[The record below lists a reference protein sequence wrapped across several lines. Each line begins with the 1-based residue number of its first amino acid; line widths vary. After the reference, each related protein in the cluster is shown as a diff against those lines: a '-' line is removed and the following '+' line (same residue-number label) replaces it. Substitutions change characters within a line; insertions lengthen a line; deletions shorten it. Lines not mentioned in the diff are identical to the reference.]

1 MIIREKR
8 GMGMI
13 QKGVRGHAA
22 MLLLAAVLMVFV
34 TACGGQQAAQPQ
46 SQAQGQTQGQT
57 QGQATA
63 PAEKKEPI
71 KIGVL
76 ASLTGALEDYGKQTV
91 RGFELGIEYA
101 TGGSK
106 EVAGHPIEIIVED
119 TETKADVA
127 VKKATKLLEDDEVD
141 FLVGSSSSA
150 DTLAV
155 VPLAEE
161 HQTIMVVEP
170 AAADSITG
178 ANWNKYIF
186 RTQRN
191 SSQDA
196 IAAALAI
203 AKNGTKIATLAQD
216 YAFGRDGVAAFK
228 EAAVKLGAEVIL
240 EEYADP
246 KATDV
251 TANLQKIIQAKP
263 DYLYVVWAGANT
275 PWTQIADMKVQE
287 QGIKISTGTANFA
300 ALKTMKSLVGMEGFT
315 LYYYDL
321 PKNKVNDWLV
331 AEHQK
336 RYNGEAPDLFVPGGM
351 TAAIAIVEALKKTN
365 GDTNADTLI
374 TAMEGMK
381 FETPKGPMTFRPEDH
396 QALQAMYVVTLK
408 NKEGKDYPVPELV
421 TELSPDETAPPIR
434 NKK

>member
-1 MIIREKR
+1 MNHFGRR
-8 GMGMI
+8 LNGT
-13 QKGVRGHAA
+13 
-22 MLLLAAVLMVFV
+22 MLLLLAVLMVFV
-34 TACGGQQAAQPQ
+34 SACGNQQAAQPQ
-46 SQAQGQTQGQT
+46 NQTAPQSQTQGSQS
-57 QGQATA
+57 A

-91 RGFELGIEYA
+91 RGFELGIEFA
-101 TGGSK
+101 TDGTK
-106 EVAGHPIEIIVED
+106 EVAGHPIEFIVED

-127 VKKATKLLEDDEVD
+127 VKKATKLIEDDKVD

-161 HQTIMVVEP
+161 YEKVMIVEP

-186 RTQRN
+186 RTARN

-196 IAAALAI
+196 NAAALAI
-203 AKNGTKIATLAQD
+203 AKKGTKIATLAQD

-228 EAAVKLGAEVIL
+228 ETAVKLGAEVIL
-240 EEYADP
+240 EEYTDP
-246 KATDV
+246 KTTDV
-251 TANLQKIIQAKP
+251 TPNLQKIIQTKP
-263 DYLYVVWAGANT
+263 DYLFVVWAGANT
-275 PWTQIADMKVQE
+275 PWTQIADMKLQE
-287 QGIKISTGTANFA
+287 QGIKVSTGTANFA
-300 ALKTMKSLVGMEGFT
+300 ALKTMKSLDGMEGFT

-331 AEHQK
+331 AEYKK
-336 RYNGEAPDLFVPGGM
+336 RFNGEAPDLFVPGGM
-351 TAAIAIVEALKKTN
+351 TAAIAIVEALKKTD
-365 GDTNADTLI
+365 GAADADTLI
-374 TAMEGMK
+374 PEMEGMK
-381 FETPKGPMTFRPEDH
+381 IETPKGPMTFRPEDH
-396 QALQAMYVVTLK
+396 QALQAMYAVTLK
-408 NKEGKDYPVPELV
+408 NKEGVDHPVPVLL

>member
-1 MIIREKR
+1 MKQGTDARKEGWKPR
-8 GMGMI
+8 L
-13 QKGVRGHAA
+13 KGRRSQAA
-22 MLLLAAVLMVFV
+22 GLLLSAVLLVFV
-34 TACGGQQAAQPQ
+34 SACGSQQAAQPQ
-46 SQAQGQTQGQT
+46 SPNPSDSQAQTQ
-57 QGQATA
+57 
-63 PAEKKEPI
+63 PEKKKEPI
-71 KIGVL
+71 RIGVL
-76 ASLTGALEDYGKQTV
+76 ASQTGALEDYGKQTV

-101 TGGSK
+101 TGGTK
-106 EVAGHPIEIIVED
+106 EVAGHPIEMIVED

-127 VKKATKLLEDDEVD
+127 VKKATKLIEDDHVD

-161 HQTIMVVEP
+161 YKKVMIVEP

-203 AKNGTKIATLAQD
+203 AKTGTKIATLAQD

-228 EAAVKLGAEVIL
+228 EAAEKLGAEIIL

-263 DYLYVVWAGANT
+263 EYLYVVWAGANT
-275 PWTQIADMKVQE
+275 PWTQIANMKVQE
-287 QGIKISTGTANFA
+287 QGIKLTTGTADFA
-300 ALKTMKSLVGMEGFT
+300 ALKTMKSLIGMEGFT

-331 AEHQK
+331 AEHKK
-336 RYNGEAPDLFVPGGM
+336 RFNGEPPDLFVPGGM
-351 TAAIAIVEALKKTN
+351 TAAISIVEALKKTN
-365 GDTNADTLI
+365 GVTDADTLI
-374 TAMEGMK
+374 SAMEGMK
-381 FETPKGPMTFRPEDH
+381 FVTPKGEMIFRPEDH
-396 QALQAMYVVTLK
+396 QALQSMYVVTLE
-408 NKEGKDYPVPELV
+408 NKEGVDYPVPVLI
-421 TELSPDETAPPIR
+421 TELAPDETAPPIR
-434 NKK
+434 NNK